1 MRPEMA
7 ARPLHL
13 FEAGVVT
20 EQQFVGLG
28 EAPGVL
34 APLLA
39 DRLGCEKRVRIPFN
53 PRDRWLTAAR
63 EACRTLADGVLASLR
78 EGAGTAV
85 IGGEC
90 TLVAGALSGAL
101 GADPEISLVYFDA
114 HGDFNTLA
122 TTPSHYVSGMVLAH
136 LCGRS
141 VAPLLFPGS
150 RRIAEERVALVGAR
164 ALDGG
169 ERGNLDRS
177 RVLRIAFAP
186 DHAADHA
193 ECRVRRLAGPTH
205 PLALG
210 RRERRETRERGSP
223 CFGKGDP
230 QIQLA
235 ALSGVRRIAHRLQG
249 TDQRVDVALVRCQ
262 DVQKDVVKGASL
274 RWLGAK
280 SPVVDP
286 LHKGEQILARP
297 LEPPQIA
304 SQIARG
310 QWSQVRW
317 KDRLSGEETL
327 GVVLG
332 DARPDRFVRVD
343 LLAVALEVP
352 KVRTDRVGCRRHRL
366 VGRLAVRDAA

>member
-169 ERGNLDRS
+169 EKGNLDRS
-177 RVLRIAFAP
+177 RVLRPSTRTI
-186 DHAADHA
+186 
-193 ECRVRRLAGPTH
+193 RR
-205 PLALG
+205 
-210 RRERRETRERGSP
+210 
-223 CFGKGDP
+223 
-230 QIQLA
+230 
-235 ALSGVRRIAHRLQG
+235 
-249 TDQRVDVALVRCQ
+249 
-262 DVQKDVVKGASL
+262 
-274 RWLGAK
+274 
-280 SPVVDP
+280 
-286 LHKGEQILARP
+286 
-297 LEPPQIA
+297 
-304 SQIARG
+304 
-310 QWSQVRW
+310 
-317 KDRLSGEETL
+317 
-327 GVVLG
+327 
-332 DARPDRFVRVD
+332 RPDSGRGR
-343 LLAVALEVP
+343 AAA
-352 KVRTDRVGCRRHRL
+352 RSGCTSTSTSWTRANSRPWPSPPSAGHRCPRSPTCS
-366 VGRLAVRDAA
+366 VSSSRSRM